1 MFITFSNKKYKD
13 SKIQKYLLDVT
24 YYTIPYDR

>member
-13 SKIQKYLLDVT
+13 KIQKYLLDVT